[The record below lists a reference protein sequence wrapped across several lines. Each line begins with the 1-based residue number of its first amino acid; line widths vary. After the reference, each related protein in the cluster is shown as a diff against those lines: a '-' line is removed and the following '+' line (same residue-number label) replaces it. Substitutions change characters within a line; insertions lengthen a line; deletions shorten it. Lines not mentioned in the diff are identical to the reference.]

1 MARVY
6 EGISDL
12 RSGEKDSSE
21 PEIGGN
27 KNKGERLGRK
37 GGGGGAVSYLFR
49 DTLRCGFGGGG
60 GGGGAGITCASE
72 EPQKWSVYQNS
83 PFSKRKD
90 FIHF

>member
-12 RSGEKDSSE
+12 CSGGKDSLE
-21 PEIGGN
+21 PEIDGN

-72 EPQKWSVYQNS
+72 EPQKWSAA
-83 PFSKRKD
+83 
-90 FIHF
+90 